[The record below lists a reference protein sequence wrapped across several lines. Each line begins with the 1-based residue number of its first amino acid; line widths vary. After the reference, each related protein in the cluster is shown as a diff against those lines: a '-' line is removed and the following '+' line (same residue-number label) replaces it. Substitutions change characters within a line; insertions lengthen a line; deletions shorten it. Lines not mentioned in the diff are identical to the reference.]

1 MRTLL
6 LPVLITLL
14 CAARPPGAFAQA
26 APPSQGGASLSLPA
40 LHDAAVA
47 SDPRSRQFA
56 LLEQQSELRLGNI
69 DALKLPVISLHGL
82 AQYQSD
88 VPTAPG
94 PVVGRPLFT
103 PPKGTLDSYF
113 RVEQRLFD
121 PTLGPQAALERAQL
135 AEQEA
140 GVRTA
145 LFGLRQQVNDAFFAA
160 AMLQER
166 SSALN
171 ASIASLEARLKETSA
186 RVTEGTAINAEAA
199 AIEAALLERRQD
211 EAELRADR
219 RAALIRLS
227 TLTGRSIDESQM
239 LSLPDLSTLVAD
251 ARRAPEALR
260 ARPEHEQFAKTNERI
275 AQQEVVTISQ
285 DRPSVSAFARLGYG
299 RPGLNFISDKWDTYA
314 IGGVQLDWRVW
325 NWGTSGRERQ
335 ALRLQ
340 QQIVTADQAAFARS
354 LDEAIDNDEA
364 TIDRLGPA
372 LELDQRIVTLR
383 EQVERSTQV
392 RLQEG
397 VVTGTEYVDRSTE
410 LLQSRIMAATHRV
423 QLAEASA
430 RLLTTLGLEVR

>member
-6 LPVLITLL
+6 IPVLMTLFTV
-14 CAARPPGAFAQA
+14 ARPPDARAQA
-26 APPSQGGASLSLPA
+26 AQSGAVLDLPA
-40 LHDAAVA
+40 LHDAAIA

-56 LLEQQSELRLGNI
+56 LLQQQSELRLRNI
-69 DALKLPVISLHGL
+69 DASKLPVISLHGL

-113 RVEQRLFD
+113 RVEQPLLD
-121 PTLGPQAALERAQL
+121 PARGPQAALERAQL
-135 AEQEA
+135 AEQQA

-166 SSALN
+166 SAALG
-171 ASIASLEARLKETSA
+171 ASIANLEARLKEMSA
-186 RVTEGTAINAEAA
+186 RVSEGTAIGAEAA
-199 AIEAALLERRQD
+199 TIEAALLERRQD

-227 TLTGRSIDESQM
+227 TLTGRDIDEART
-239 LSLPDLSTLVAD
+239 LSLPDLSRLVAD

-260 ARPEHEQFAKTNERI
+260 TRPEHEQFARANERI
-275 AQQEVVTISQ
+275 ARQEVVTIAG
-285 DRPSVSAFARLGYG
+285 DRPRISSFARLGYG
-299 RPGLNFISDKWDTYA
+299 RPGLNFISDKPDTYA
-314 IGGVQLDWRVW
+314 LAGLQLDWRVW
-325 NWGTSGRERQ
+325 NWGTASRERD

-340 QQIVTADQAAFARS
+340 QEIVSADQAAFARS

-364 TIDRLGPA
+364 TIDRLGPT

-383 EQVERSTQV
+383 EQIDRSTQV

-397 VVTGTEYVDRSTE
+397 VVTGSEYVDRTTE
-410 LLQSRIMAATHRV
+410 LLQARLVAATHRV